1 MRNGNS
7 YPSCFDP
14 YLRYAISTGFR
25 DFEFFDQDSMLFFL
39 VEFKQ
44 IAAAADDFEKAMK
57 GNSEFAAAFGPAEDH
72 TRYVTMRARTSAVL
86 QPDALDI
93 WDQHVSRVEL
103 SLPVKPTPRPDQ
115 FIGQPID
122 RYAQGQDPPGSLLIG
137 VLDDG
142 CPFAAAQFRR
152 ISARAPISTR
162 VLGIWDQNQGKQPV
176 NVTDRAGNQCVFGQT
191 LLDFN
196 YGLEFRRD
204 FAVPG
209 GPPREMGL
217 DEWMGLHVT
226 PAGSV
231 NEDGCYADAGF
242 TSLMFR
248 KSHGAHVM
256 DVFAGSIPTSSRIG
270 PSGGDRRDPPSWT
283 AGKPGTDPA
292 CGADLVFV
300 QFPDSGIRDA
310 SGVWL
315 KAYVVD
321 GIRYILSFADP
332 VKTKNVIINLSYG
345 PTTGPHDGT
354 AVLEAALT
362 ALVTHFNGN
371 NIPKLEIA
379 LAAGNSYLTEGH
391 VEFCR
396 EEKEPDYVEWTWR
409 IPADNTVLCFAEVW
423 MDNAEADG
431 VAVTL
436 TSPSGVVTSPG
447 PATLT
452 LPGLPIPSGTTTQ
465 VIGPIPCGNNT
476 MWLLQVGPTVA
487 APGVEAKEHG
497 DYTIKVAGIAEKA
510 KVDAYVARTDP
521 NMNVFTG
528 AKRSYFVD
536 PKWERTRSA
545 EANCTRTNGEFDETG
560 SLIHRDGTLN
570 GIATAAD
577 PSVHVAGGDIL
588 ANGRKSPYSSAGPAR
603 HGPRIGP
610 DFALL
615 TDESYAL
622 EGIRA
627 GATRSGGVFRLT
639 GTSAA
644 APQLARQ
651 TVKLARGLPF
661 PQPTDVPSANDIVEI
676 EKRGGGNIEP
686 P

>member
-1 MRNGNS
+1 MPKGQT

-25 DFEFFDQDSMLFFL
+25 DFEFFDRDHRLFFL
-39 VEFKQ
+39 VEFNQ
-44 IAAAADDFEKAMK
+44 TAGAADAFETAMK
-57 GNSEFAAAFGPAEDH
+57 GRPDFDATFGPAHDG
-72 TRYVTMRARTSAVL
+72 TPYATMRATTKAVL
-86 QPDALDI
+86 DPDALRI
-93 WDQHVSRVEL
+93 WGLYVSRVEL
-103 SLPVKPTPRPDQ
+103 SLPVKPTPPPIIFLDQPDDR
-115 FIGQPID
+115 FAKGKDHIGP
-122 RYAQGQDPPGSLLIG
+122 LLIG

-152 ISARAPISTR
+152 ISASAPISTR
-162 VLGIWDQNQGKQPV
+162 VRGIWDQNQGKQPISV
-176 NVTDRAGNQCVFGQT
+176 NDNAGNQYLFGR
-191 LLDFN
+191 LPPDFR
-196 YGLEFRRD
+196 YGLEFFRD
-204 FAVPG
+204 LAAPG
-209 GPPREMGL
+209 DPPRKIGL

-231 NEDGCYADAGF
+231 DEDRCYADAGF
-242 TSLMFR
+242 TSLKFR
-248 KSHGAHVM
+248 ESHGAHVM
-256 DVFAGSIPTSSRIG
+256 DVFAGSVPTSSRIG
-270 PSGGDRRDPPSWT
+270 PSHGDRRDPPSWK
-283 AGKPGTDPA
+283 AGDPATDPA
-292 CGADLVFV
+292 SGADLVFV

-332 VKTKNVIINLSYG
+332 VRTKNVIINLSYG

-371 NIPKLEIA
+371 NGLKLEIA

-391 VEFCR
+391 VVFCR
-396 EEKEPDYVEWTWR
+396 DDNQQDYVEWTWR
-409 IPADNTVLCFAEVW
+409 LPPDNTVLCFAEVW
-423 MDNAEADG
+423 MDNAYGAT
-431 VAVTL
+431 VTL
-436 TSPSGVVTSPG
+436 TSPSGVVTSTG
-447 PATLT
+447 AATST
-452 LPGLPIPSGTTTQ
+452 LPDLPIPSGTTTQ
-465 VIGPIPCGNNT
+465 VIGPIAWGNST

-487 APGVEAKEHG
+487 APGIDAKEHG
-497 DYTIKVAGIAEKA
+497 DYTVTVSRIAA
-510 KVDAYVARTDP
+510 NATVHAYVARTDP

-536 PKWERTRSA
+536 PNWEQTRSA
-545 EANCTRTNGEFDETG
+545 QANCTRTNGEFDKTG

-570 GIATAAD
+570 GIATAED
-577 PSVHVAGGDIL
+577 TGVHVAGGDIV
-588 ANGRKSPYSSAGPAR
+588 ADGRKSPYSSAGPAR
-603 HGPRIGP
+603 HGPRVGP
-610 DFALL
+610 DFVLPG
-615 TDESYAL
+615 DESYAL

-627 GATRSGGVFRLT
+627 GGTRSGGVIRLT
-639 GTSAA
+639 GTSVAS
-644 APQLARQ
+644 PQLARQ
-651 TVKLARGLPF
+651 VAKLTIGLPF